1 MIELKRDIRVS
12 NYIKYKRYFDNLVGE
27 ECADQLIKSVGG
39 EEVLVNASFGMSE
52 DSNTAFDGA
61 LIKFSLEIAE
71 YAKKLNEIL
80 PEDKRVPNSAIYKVA
95 LLQHI
100 AKAVMYTKNDNEWEV
115 EKRGIYYKFNELGAS
130 LRCGERSLL
139 LTMTSGVKFTDDEY
153 EAMRVVDKINE
164 GDNAVRWYGT
174 ILSMLIRQ
182 ANEIITL
189 IEKK

>member
-1 MIELKRDIRVS
+1 MIELKEDIKVA
-12 NYIKYKRYFDNLVGE
+12 NYAKYKRYLDNLIGVDI
-27 ECADQLIKSVGG
+27 ADQLIEAVGG
-39 EEVLVNASFGMSE
+39 QDVLMNASFGMSE

-100 AKAVMYTKNDNEWEV
+100 AKAIMYVKNDNDWEI

-130 LRCGERSLL
+130 LRCGERSIL
-139 LTMTSGVKFTDDEY
+139 LTMTSGVKFDDDEY
-153 EAMRVVDKINE
+153 EAMRVVDKVNE

-174 ILSMLIRQ
+174 TLSMLIRQ